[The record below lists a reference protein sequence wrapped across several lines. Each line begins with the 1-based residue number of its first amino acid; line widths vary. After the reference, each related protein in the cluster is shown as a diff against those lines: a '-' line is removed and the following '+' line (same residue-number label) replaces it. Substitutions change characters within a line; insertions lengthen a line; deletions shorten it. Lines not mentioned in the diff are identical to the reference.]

1 MFCKNNLEYKTF
13 MKLFCKGQFLILIS
27 GEDRDEPLLPMV
39 GEEIEI
45 EAKES
50 QDQEVR
56 DDYEHEADVDPIHD
70 PLANVTKKSDIHWHH
85 TSFIPVDTT
94 WESPTTDPREP
105 LTLHDV
111 AGQKRVAMERRP
123 VLEVQTDMVDHMPNY
138 DGKKEATRC
147 KLRGCSG
154 KTHVF
159 CDKCKVHYC
168 FVLQRNC
175 FKDAHRK

>member
-1 MFCKNNLEYKTF
+1 MLLNLLNAIILDIWSHNMFCKNNLEYKTF
-13 MKLFCKGQFLILIS
+13 MKLFCKGQFLPIIS

-45 EAKES
+45 EAEES

-56 DDYEHEADVDPIHD
+56 DDYEHEAEVDPIHD

-105 LTLHDV
+105 LTVRCLSWW
-111 AGQKRVAMERRP
+111 AWLPIYTQNRR
-123 VLEVQTDMVDHMPNY
+123 ESRGTNMPQL
-138 DGKKEATRC
+138 
-147 KLRGCSG
+147 LRLKSLLAFIWQWECL
-154 KTHVF
+154 VF
-159 CDKCKVHYC
+159 
-168 FVLQRNC
+168 QE
-175 FKDAHRK
+175 

>member
-1 MFCKNNLEYKTF
+1 
-13 MKLFCKGQFLILIS
+13 MKLFCKGQFLLLIS

-45 EAKES
+45 EAEES

-94 WESPTTDPREP
+94 WESPTTDPCEP

-138 DGKKEATRC
+138 DGKKEATRY
-147 KLRGCSG
+147 KLRGCSR

>member
-1 MFCKNNLEYKTF
+1 
-13 MKLFCKGQFLILIS
+13 MKLFCKGQFLLLIS
-27 GEDRDEPLLPMV
+27 GEDRDETLLQMV

-45 EAKES
+45 EAEES

-94 WESPTTDPREP
+94 WESPTTDPCEP

-123 VLEVQTDMVDHMPNY
+123 ESKQIWLTTCQITM
-138 DGKKEATRC
+138 GKKKQQIARLFWKNTC
-147 KLRGCSG
+147 L
-154 KTHVF
+154 
-159 CDKCKVHYC
+159 
-168 FVLQRNC
+168 LW
-175 FKDAHRK
+175 